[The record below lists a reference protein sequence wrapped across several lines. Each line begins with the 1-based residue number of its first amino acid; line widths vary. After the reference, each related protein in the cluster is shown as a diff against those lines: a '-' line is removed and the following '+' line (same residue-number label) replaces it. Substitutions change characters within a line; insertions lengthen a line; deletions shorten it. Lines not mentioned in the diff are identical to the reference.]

1 VAKKR
6 ESMLCYGRRLFD
18 NVVDVDVVVVVVLA
32 SAAKRMMNPARV
44 FDIYPFL

>member
-18 NVVDVDVVVVVVLA
+18 NVVVVVVVVVLA